1 VGQTDPCC
9 DAEPGFGRHPGTD
22 NHGNLTSGR
31 AFCTQLSYLIARAVD
46 VRLGHTRAARQ
57 SGSAANQAVKLETVS
72 DTNEK
77 GSQVQK
83 LTHRQEMVLQY
94 IQSSITERGYP
105 PTLREIGNFM
115 GIRSTNGVN
124 DHLRAL
130 ERKGYLTRED
140 MKSRALRPTVFDVK
154 SSNPNGAGYA
164 GVPGG
169 AGVHGVNGVNGL
181 GDAGFANGNGLGVAP
196 GRNGMN
202 GHGVSAQD
210 DSFVEIPILGR
221 VAAGQLTEAIQ
232 SPEDTVRID
241 RMLLGGV
248 TMDVFGLR
256 VRGESM
262 VNAGIRDGD
271 YVFVRKQLDA
281 RRGEIIVALV
291 GEEATCKYYYPEQ
304 DRIRLVPAN
313 ERMTDIVIN
322 RDDWRSTQILG
333 VVVGLYRKLN

>member
-1 VGQTDPCC
+1 
-9 DAEPGFGRHPGTD
+9 
-22 NHGNLTSGR
+22 
-31 AFCTQLSYLIARAVD
+31 
-46 VRLGHTRAARQ
+46 
-57 SGSAANQAVKLETVS
+57 
-72 DTNEK
+72 
-77 GSQVQK
+77 
-83 LTHRQEMVLQY
+83 MVLQY

-154 SSNPNGAGYA
+154 SNGANGTGLSGY
-164 GVPGG
+164 PGG
-169 AGVHGVNGVNGL
+169 AGAGVNGNHALSDSYAGGAGVAGVAGVNGAL
-181 GDAGFANGNGLGVAP
+181 HAGHNGHAGL
-196 GRNGMN
+196 N
-202 GHGVSAQD
+202 GHGHD

-232 SPEDTVRID
+232 SSEDTVRID

-248 TMDVFGLR
+248 TTDVFGLR

-313 ERMTDIVIN
+313 DRMTDIVIN